1 MKQGRQKYKVR
12 LQRGRNA
19 MRRIWKR
26 TERNNR
32 KWKKKKTVMRVRKG
46 HRKVKRRRTGTN
58 RRTNRGRERGDR
70 APRTGKRTKW
80 LMKKRKARK
89 ARKRRYGAGTKP
101 KRRGAMVR
109 NKKHK
114 NQVGL
119 RTRENRY
126 RKGAGYLP
134 RKGYDRPAT
143 AIEGRW
149 DGNEGKVG
157 TLEEAI
163 EVGLDTLGGRALRGS
178 VRSQLPMR
186 EPRREQ
192 RKKPRDHVRGRVERS
207 AEIRRWRAGRA
218 KTRGEARK
226 RREGGQVR
234 RVGAG
239 KATQGEERTE
249 GMRGLVPGEGRK
261 RKEARWKGKKLE
273 RRRSEFGRGVRKWNG
288 RTGRGYVRVD
298 YRIGVRRVTRRP
310 RTGEVRRPARMERG
324 RWMRTKG

>member
-32 KWKKKKTVMRVRKG
+32 KWKKKKTVRRVRKG

-89 ARKRRYGAGTKP
+89 GRKRRYGAGTKP
-101 KRRGAMVR
+101 KRRGEMVR
-109 NKKHK
+109 KKQHK

-119 RTRENRY
+119 RTREARY
-126 RKGAGYLP
+126 RKGAGYV
-134 RKGYDRPAT
+134 RPAT

-149 DGNEGKVG
+149 DHSVEG
-157 TLEEAI
+157 EEAVVAG
-163 EVGLDTLGGRALRGS
+163 ETKKGRES
-178 VRSQLPMR
+178 RSSKLPMR
-186 EPRREQ
+186 EQRREQ
-192 RKKPRDHVRGRVERS
+192 RQKPRDHVMGRVERS

-218 KTRGEARK
+218 KTRGEARR
-226 RREGGQVR
+226 RREEGQVR

-239 KATQGEERTE
+239 KATQGEERRE
-249 GMRGLVPGEGRK
+249 GKRSRAPGEGRK
-261 RKEARWKGKKLE
+261 RKEERWKGKKQE

-324 RWMRTKG
+324 RWMRRKG